1 MSLCVSHCPH
11 CVPQNQ
17 RKLEVIDSRA
27 HFSYGFPTVR
37 RRRACTKC
45 DFRVTTIELP
55 IKIGNE
61 IFKDD

>member
-1 MSLCVSHCPH
+1 MSLSASHCPH
-11 CVPQNQ
+11 CV

-45 DFRVTTIELP
+45 DFKITTIELP
-55 IKIGNE
+55 IELGNE